1 VKDEISNQSQN
12 FDAPLRVFTAKQ
24 TAELLS
30 VTAQVIYRLVR
41 VKKLRPLAGFGR
53 LRFSA
58 AELARFVA
66 TTR

>member
-1 VKDEISNQSQN
+1 MNKPKTETELVQG
-12 FDAPLRVFTAKQ
+12 
-24 TAELLS
+24 AELLAVS
-30 VTAQVIYRLVR
+30 PQIIYGLVR
-41 VKKLRPLAGFGR
+41 RKKIRPLAGFGR